1 MKKQDAQLE
10 ARRKALVVAR
20 VFGTPDGEEALKILI
35 AQFGGSCYQKGD
47 PHHTSYLEGG
57 RDVLIYIKEMMDML
71 KEKDDG

>member
-1 MKKQDAQLE
+1 MKRSDAQLE

-35 AQFGGSCYQKGD
+35 KQFGGSCYQKGD
-47 PHHTSYLEGG
+47 PHHTAYLEGG